1 MSCIFTNDNDVEVK
15 LIKNHRS
22 SRTFATRDNHEVGF
36 RRINTFLI
44 NQKIIKKNI
53 IDLGGWI
60 GDNSIPWAMNLP
72 ESIIYCIDPS
82 GNNIRFIKDMCD
94 LNKITN
100 LKTIQVA
107 VSDKIETLTTNGNI
121 DHCSFV
127 YNNPNNDG
135 KKKEYA
141 VSLDSLHDDGDIKD
155 IGMIHLDVEGME
167 YRVMKGGEFIIKK
180 YLPIITFEQ
189 HLEIDNTEIIKTFLK
204 SQKYI
209 IYMIDEILP
218 GCRKDCRNF
227 IAFPEHIHN
236 DELIKKINENIG
248 RNILVLTT

>member
-15 LIKNHRS
+15 LIKHRI
-22 SRTFATRDNHEVGF
+22 SRIFSTRDKHEIMF

-44 NQKIIKKNI
+44 NEKIIQKNI

-60 GDNSIPWAMNLP
+60 GDNSIPWAINLP
-72 ESIIYCIDPS
+72 ESTIYCIDPS
-82 GNNIRFIKDMCD
+82 GNNIRFIKDMCA
-94 LNKITN
+94 LNRISN

-167 YRVMKGGEFIIKK
+167 YRVMKGGELLIDK
-180 YLPIITFEQ
+180 YLPIITYEQ
-189 HLEIDNTEIIKTFLK
+189 HIELDDTEIIKKFLK
-204 SQKYI
+204 SKKYI

-218 GCRKDCRNF
+218 GCRLDCRNF
-227 IAFPEHIHN
+227 IAFPEHIHTN
-236 DELIKKINENIG
+236 ELIKKLHTYIG
-248 RNILVLTT
+248 YDILIQ